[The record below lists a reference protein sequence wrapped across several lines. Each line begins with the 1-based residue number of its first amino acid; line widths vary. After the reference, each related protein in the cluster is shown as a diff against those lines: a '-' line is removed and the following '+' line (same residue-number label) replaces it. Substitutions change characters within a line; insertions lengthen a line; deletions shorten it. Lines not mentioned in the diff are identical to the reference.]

1 MCRPLRVWLDRIHV
15 LYSPK
20 QRQKSAP
27 LLLRHA
33 ARVYSSQDAADA
45 AVAAADAAVAAAD
58 AAVAAAALEACAV
71 TAAAVTTFLTC
82 SHSLALPA
90 VATVVAARGKL
101 RAQATTRPAAV
112 AAPIAAGATP
122 KTAFRHIRAKRD
134 GSGNGRRKWI

>member
-33 ARVYSSQDAADA
+33 ARVYSSQD
-45 AVAAADAAVAAAD
+45 AADAAVAAAD

-101 RAQATTRPAAV
+101 RAQATARPAAV
-112 AAPIAAGATP
+112 AAPIAAVATP
-122 KTAFRHIRAKRD
+122 KAAFRHIRAERD